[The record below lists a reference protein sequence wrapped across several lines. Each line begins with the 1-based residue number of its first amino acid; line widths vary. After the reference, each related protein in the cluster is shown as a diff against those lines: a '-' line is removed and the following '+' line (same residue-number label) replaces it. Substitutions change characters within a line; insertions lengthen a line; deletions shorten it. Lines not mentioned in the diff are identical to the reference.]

1 MKRYVRFS
9 ARWVYL
15 TPCSHMYS
23 EHAQSYICYCW
34 FEYHFTEGANSSLRA
49 HCTVSSLVQFA
60 TTLLWPCL
68 WPNRSAFHV
77 RLDVDSC
84 YSRHHVSIFLQQL
97 WKAEESCQVTACL
110 GLWSEKKWM
119 VQGEDCGMYPFPV
132 GLDWLPIH
140 FLSSVFIFVWQAI
153 EVTNDPALSKVDG
166 SPSSLR
172 IMTWTSLRFS
182 SSRRR

>member
-9 ARWVYL
+9 AGWVYF
-15 TPCSHMYS
+15 TPCSHIYS
-23 EHAQSYICYCW
+23 EHTQSYICYCW
-34 FEYHFTEGANSSLRA
+34 FEYHSTEGANSSLRA

-97 WKAEESCQVTACL
+97 WKAEESCQVTPCL
-110 GLWSEKKWM
+110 GLWSHHTSM

-132 GLDWLPIH
+132 VLDWLPIP
-140 FLSSVFIFVWQAI
+140 FLSSILFDRPLRSQTIRCLPRSTKVLRLSVSWL
-153 EVTNDPALSKVDG
+153 EV
-166 SPSSLR
+166 
-172 IMTWTSLRFS
+172 MTWT
-182 SSRRR
+182 